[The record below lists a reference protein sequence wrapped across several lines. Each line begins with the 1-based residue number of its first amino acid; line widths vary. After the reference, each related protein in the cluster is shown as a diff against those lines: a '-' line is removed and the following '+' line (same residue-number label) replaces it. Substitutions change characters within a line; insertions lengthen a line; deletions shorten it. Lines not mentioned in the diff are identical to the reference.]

1 MKQKFF
7 IDIHKGITI
16 LFVLF
21 LMHILGQWDNTA
33 GWIYCALHGSY
44 GLMWVM
50 KSRIFPDSSWEK
62 ECSIWYGF
70 YIWFGLSLY
79 WLSPYII
86 LSGCFNDGIPLQLS
100 AQYIAVCVF
109 VFNMGVFFHF
119 SSDMQK
125 YSYLKLRPNQLI
137 TEGMMKK
144 CRNIN
149 YFGELLIY
157 LGFGLLAKHWVPILV
172 LLLFIIVVWIP
183 NIRKKE
189 KSLSRYPNFNDYRK
203 KSSFIIPFIY

>member
-62 ECSIWYGF
+62 KCSIWYGF

-100 AQYIAVCVF
+100 AQYISVCVF

-203 KSSFIIPFIY
+203 RSSFIIPFIY

>member
-1 MKQKFF
+1 MSGAWCSYNHSQ
-7 IDIHKGITI
+7 
-16 LFVLF
+16 
-21 LMHILGQWDNTA
+21 NT
-33 GWIYCALHGSY
+33 C
-44 GLMWVM
+44 
-50 KSRIFPDSSWEK
+50 K
-62 ECSIWYGF
+62 ETTPI
-70 YIWFGLSLY
+70 
-79 WLSPYII
+79 II

>member
-62 ECSIWYGF
+62 KCSIWYGF